1 MTNYLQ
7 IENLNKSFGTL
18 ELLNN
23 ISFQLSKGQK
33 IAMIAPN
40 GTGKTTLFNIIY
52 GKDSPDSGS
61 VTFLK
66 DISIGFLEQDPSY
79 DPSKTVIG
87 QVFTSSAGIIHTIE
101 EYEKSLI
108 TSDKKE
114 LQRAIEQMEIH
125 NAWDY
130 ENRIKQIL
138 GKLKISDFQKTMGK
152 LSGGQRKRVALANAL
167 INNPDLLILDEPT
180 NHLDLE
186 MIEWLEEYLID
197 GNFTL
202 LMVTHDR
209 YFLDRVCDEIIELD
223 NKSLYVYK
231 GNYSYYLE
239 KRSERIENES
249 IGIDKA
255 RNLMR
260 KELDWI
266 RRQPKARGTKAKYR
280 VEAFQDLKE
289 KASASRRE
297 KKVNIN
303 VKLSRLGSKIIDIK
317 GLNKCFDEITVIKD
331 FSYKFSKYEK
341 VGIIG
346 DNGSGKTTFLNL
358 ITNLINPDSGTI
370 DIGET
375 ISFGYYKQE
384 GLQFDENKKVIDIAT
399 SIAEVVTIGNGHNI
413 GISQFLNHFLFPPDV
428 QHSFVY
434 KLSGGEK
441 RRLYLMTI
449 LMRNPNF
456 LILDEPTNDLDILT
470 LNVLEDYLQN
480 FQGCVIIVS
489 HDRYFMD
496 KLVDHLFV
504 FEGNGIIKDFPGN
517 YSDYRRYLTAKDKEQ
532 RILLKD
538 EKKIDETIEKVKK
551 PFIKKLSFKEQRE
564 FGKLTE
570 EINDLEN
577 EKKKLEK
584 EISSGALK
592 QEELILKSNRIGEI
606 INLIDQKSERW
617 LELSELNIDK

>member
-1 MTNYLQ
+1 MINYLQ
-7 IENLNKSFGTL
+7 IENLSKSFGAL
-18 ELLNN
+18 EMFNN

-33 IAMIAPN
+33 IALIAPN

-52 GKDSPDSGS
+52 GKDSPDSGT

-66 DISIGFLEQDPSY
+66 DISVGFLEQDPSY
-79 DPSKTVIG
+79 NPFKTVIE
-87 QVFTSSAGIIHTIE
+87 QVFTSSAGIIHVIE
-101 EYEKSLI
+101 EYEKALV
-108 TSDKKE
+108 TSDKKG
-114 LQRAIEQMEIH
+114 LQSAIEQMEIH
-125 NAWDY
+125 HAWDY
-130 ENRIKQIL
+130 ETRIKQIL
-138 GKLKISDFQKTMGK
+138 GILKISDFEKTMGK
-152 LSGGQRKRVALANAL
+152 LSGGQRKRIALANAL

-180 NHLDLE
+180 NHLDIE
-186 MIEWLEEYLID
+186 MVEWLEEYLIN

-209 YFLDRVCDEIIELD
+209 YFLDRICDEIIELD
-223 NKSLYVYK
+223 NKKLYVYQ
-231 GNYSYYLE
+231 GNYSYFLE

-249 IGIDKA
+249 MQIDKA
-255 RNLMR
+255 QNLLR

-280 VEAFQDLKE
+280 IEAFQDLKE
-289 KASASRRE
+289 KAAASRRE
-297 KKVNIN
+297 KKVSMN
-303 VKLSRLGSKIIDIK
+303 VKLSRLGSKVIDIK
-317 GLNKCFDEITVIKD
+317 ELNKCFDEMAVIKD

-358 ITNLINPDSGTI
+358 ITNYIKPDSGTI
-370 DIGET
+370 DVGET
-375 ISFGYYKQE
+375 ISFGYYMQD
-384 GLQFDENKKVIDIAT
+384 GLQFDESKKVIDIAA
-399 SIAEVVTIGNGHNI
+399 SIAEVVAIGNGHNI
-413 GISQFLNHFLFPPDV
+413 GISQFLNHFLFPPEV

-449 LMRNPNF
+449 LMHNPNF

-480 FQGCVIIVS
+480 FHGCVIIVS

-496 KLVDHLFV
+496 KLIDHLFV

-517 YSDYRRYLTAKDKEQ
+517 YSDYRRQIIVKDKEQ
-532 RILLKD
+532 GKLLKE
-538 EKKIDETIEKVKK
+538 EKRIEASAEKPKK
-551 PFIKKLSFKEQRE
+551 HFIKKLSFNEQRE
-564 FGKLTE
+564 FERLTE

-577 EKKKLEK
+577 EKKKLEI
-584 EISSGALK
+584 EISSGEIK
-592 QEELILKSNRIGEI
+592 HEELTSKSNRIGKI

-617 LELSELNIDK
+617 LELSELNNNR